1 MILRA
6 QTNFVKFLE
15 QVLEVLKE
23 VEIDKTECSIL
34 LESIQKQQLVIPI
47 VGNFS
52 AGKSTLLNRVI
63 NLFKESIDKVF
74 DRVSAF
80 TWEKY
85 KEENDDKEND
95 EENDEENYREFE
107 EIKKMVLYFRDR
119 SMFYLDCYDLSQ
131 EEIEEER
138 ENVDYSNEFLQLEFS
153 LKNLLVL
160 REYRKTHEEVYQ
172 ESLNNDELQNDL
184 QEWRDLRNTPV
195 ETNRR
200 EFEYIKEIVLYFR
213 DYWMFAVERS
223 GSKSS
228 QEELQKYKGFVN
240 RNNKLLQLEFSL
252 KNLLVLREYRK
263 THEEIYQ
270 ESLNIEEIQNDLRE
284 WRRSKR

>member
-1 MILRA
+1 M
-6 QTNFVKFLE
+6 KFLE

-34 LESIQKQQLVIPI
+34 LESIQKQQFVIPI

-85 KEENDDKEND
+85 KEENDD
-95 EENDEENYREFE
+95 EENDEENYQEFE
-107 EIKKMVLYFRDR
+107 EIKEIVLYFRDR

-172 ESLNNDELQNDL
+172 ESLNNEEIQNDL
-184 QEWRDLRNTPV
+184 REWRDLRNTPV
-195 ETNRR
+195 ETNRW

-213 DYWMFAVERS
+213 DYWMFTVERS
-223 GSKSS
+223 GSESS

-252 KNLLVLREYRK
+252 KNLLALREYRK
-263 THEEIYQ
+263 TYEEIYQ
-270 ESLNIEEIQNDLRE
+270 ESLNIEKIQNDLRE

>member
-23 VEIDKTECSIL
+23 VEIDKTECSTL

-47 VGNFS
+47 VENFS

-63 NLFKESIDKVF
+63 NLFKENIDKVF

-85 KEENDDKEND
+85 KEEN
-95 EENDEENYREFE
+95 NDEENYREFE

-153 LKNLLVL
+153 LKNLLAL
-160 REYRKTHEEVYQ
+160 REYRKTY
-172 ESLNNDELQNDL
+172 
-184 QEWRDLRNTPV
+184 
-195 ETNRR
+195 
-200 EFEYIKEIVLYFR
+200 
-213 DYWMFAVERS
+213 
-223 GSKSS
+223 
-228 QEELQKYKGFVN
+228 
-240 RNNKLLQLEFSL
+240 
-252 KNLLVLREYRK
+252 
-263 THEEIYQ
+263 EEIYQ
-270 ESLNIEEIQNDLRE
+270 ESLNNEEIQNDLRE